1 MGRETINF
9 ETFESST
16 GEKKATT
23 WTYNEKEKGIIILH
37 LKDFVAPTPKY
48 SKISKTKTRYWIES
62 STDCYRRLKNLQY
75 GRDLKY
81 DWLMNFPI
89 TKFEVIK
96 SNNSNAIIYG
106 QSSKELDLQYFEK
119 AIVYHY
125 IRKYGLGS
133 VRCPHISADSLH
145 ENRILQ
151 ELEIANYR
159 NDYSDIVFNADL

>member
-37 LKDFVAPTPKY
+37 LKDFVAPTPKH

>member
-1 MGRETINF
+1 MAIDIGRGVQRIYIVLSVVWIVF
-9 ETFESST
+9 FL
-16 GEKKATT
+16 
-23 WTYNEKEKGIIILH
+23 ILANNMLPPH
-37 LKDFVAPTPKY
+37 
-48 SKISKTKTRYWIES
+48 SKVSKTKTRYWIES

-96 SNNSNAIIYG
+96 SNNTNAIIYG